1 MTDEKT
7 LREAGENYLETIL
20 SLEDENGD
28 VRSVDVAGS
37 LGVSRPSVNKAL
49 GVLKGM
55 GFVEQQPYGRI
66 RLTDEGRA
74 RAQAVFS
81 RHETLRSFLISV
93 LHVDMNTAN
102 EDACRM
108 EHVVSEQ
115 TMKRLAEYIGS
126 LGINAT
132 ADE

>member
-1 MTDEKT
+1 MSEEKT

-28 VRSVDVAGS
+28 VRSVDVAAS

-49 GVLKGM
+49 GVLKSM

-66 RLTDEGRA
+66 RLTLEGRE
-74 RAQAVFS
+74 RAKAVLQ
-81 RHETLRSFLISV
+81 RHEILRSFLISV
-93 LHVDMNTAN
+93 LKVDVETAN

-115 TMKRLAEYIGS
+115 TMKRLAEYIKA
-126 LGINAT
+126 LDLQN
-132 ADE
+132 